1 MLVNFLLHQRQEA
14 LQEAA
19 GSSIQ
24 LIFGSSH
31 LHGSRAFFTSAATL
45 FIEPYCDSIRGM
57 QGSHITQD
65 IKPVYLLASAEPLL
79 TRDWLDDAREA
90 LRAAGFEDILN
101 LQTDTGFDWQELLQE
116 GDMMS
121 LFSEHKCRIVTMPTG
136 KPGQIGSK
144 VIQSLC
150 QDPNQGNVYIFSVP
164 ALDRQSRN
172 ASWCKAIQAAG
183 KIVELKP
190 VYENQLADWLLQ
202 RAHGKGFNLDLQSA
216 LFLAERTEGNLLA
229 ADQELEK
236 LSIRFAD
243 QSEIDFETIAAS
255 VSESSRYSHFLLVDA
270 CLAGKTRRALKILD
284 SLEAEGYATAQLRW
298 ALQNSLEQLDRLKQA
313 QRGGSIGDRI
323 WQELRIWRGKQGLYQ
338 AALTRLGASR
348 IERLLQSC
356 ATLDRLGK
364 GQQDSEF
371 YEQDWLQV
379 KSLVA
384 DFSGDIGKRL

>member
-1 MLVNFLLHQRQEA
+1 
-14 LQEAA
+14 
-19 GSSIQ
+19 
-24 LIFGSSH
+24 
-31 LHGSRAFFTSAATL
+31 
-45 FIEPYCDSIRGM
+45 
-57 QGSHITQD
+57 
-65 IKPVYLLASAEPLL
+65 
-79 TRDWLDDAREA
+79 
-90 LRAAGFEDILN
+90 
-101 LQTDTGFDWQELLQE
+101 
-116 GDMMS
+116 MMS

-136 KPGQIGSK
+136 KPGQVGSK

-150 QDPNQGNVYIFSVP
+150 EDSNEGNVYIFSVP

-190 VYENQLADWLLQ
+190 VYENQMADWLLH
-202 RAHGKGFNLDLQSA
+202 RANGKGLNLDLQSA

-255 VSESSRYSHFLLVDA
+255 VSESSRYSHFLLVD
-270 CLAGKTRRALKILD
+270 
-284 SLEAEGYATAQLRW
+284 QLRW
-298 ALQNSLEQLDRLKQA
+298 ALQNSLQQLDRLKQA

-384 DFSGDIGKRL
+384 DFSGDIGIRL